1 MNSTK
6 AMTAVR
12 RRERSYTKITRQSW
26 ENVSRARRKKPY
38 DSRNSRCAPK
48 RLLPG
53 RQSSV
58 GGKHGRVAALTPVT
72 ARPAVQD
79 GRVCVLTVVTSMA
92 DNNTGKRGLQTAALS
107 SRGRGII
114 SSAGIRHQLASQLL
128 HPSTNNDAK
137 SDSSNSTTV
146 ETRNRTKRKTS
157 RHSENRASADTGA
170 QHTLSGIDDSDITS
184 ISARPAAEGSSY
196 SDQEESIDADPE
208 TEELAKLR
216 CPSERTEVI
225 AERETRR
232 RQRRC
237 ADYPGFAFGSSIFGS
252 DTIMKFNIIRNE
264 LQNIKNSQLKRVST
278 YGFPTNKKR
287 GCKRH

>member
-6 AMTAVR
+6 AMVAVR
-12 RRERSYTKITRQSW
+12 RRERSYTKITTRQSC
-26 ENVSRARRKKPY
+26 ENVSRARKKKPY
-38 DSRNSRCAPK
+38 DSRSSRCTPK

-53 RQSSV
+53 SRSSV
-58 GGKHGRVAALTPVT
+58 GGKHSRVAALTPVT

-79 GRVCVLTVVTSMA
+79 GRDSVLTVVTSMA
-92 DNNTGKRGLQTAALS
+92 DNYTGKRGLQTATS
-107 SRGRGII
+107 PSRGRGITH
-114 SSAGIRHQLASQLL
+114 SAGIRHQLASQHL
-128 HPSTNNDAK
+128 PTSTNNAAA
-137 SDSSNSTTV
+137 SDSTDTTTV
-146 ETRNRTKRKTS
+146 ETNRTKRKTS
-157 RHSENRASADTGA
+157 RHRENRASACTGA
-170 QHTLSGIDDSDITS
+170 QDTLSGVVDSDVTS

-196 SDQEESIDADPE
+196 SDQEENTDADPE

-278 YGFPTNKKR
+278 YRFPINKER
-287 GCKRH
+287 SCKRH